1 MEENLFRLSLFTL
14 LITFSFLGMFVV
26 SPGDVKQ
33 QKTFDKYLKRF
44 FYLTLFLFTMGV
56 ISSAV

>member
-1 MEENLFRLSLFTL
+1 MYELYFRLSLFTL
-14 LITFSFLGMFVV
+14 LITFTFLGMFVV

-44 FYLTLFLFTMGV
+44 FYLTIFFLMMGV
-56 ISSAV
+56 ISLAV